1 MTTTVLMPQLGE
13 SVVEG
18 TVGKWLKQPG
28 DAIAKFEPLLTVN
41 TDKVDT
47 EIPSPDAGVLLKILV
62 NEGATVSVGTPLAVI
77 GQPGE
82 EVGLVASLSG
92 HGAAT
97 QAKPTEQTAQA
108 PGERVSPVVAR
119 MAAEHKIDLSR
130 VKGTGLGGRVTKQD
144 LLAYLEVRQREPK
157 GQKAEEA
164 ALAPW
169 EQPGTGELFR
179 PTEELMPPATQA
191 APPSARAEALQAG
204 EDDEEIVEL
213 TPMRKAIAEQMV
225 RSMQTVPQVTT
236 VMEVD
241 MSRVV
246 QYREA
251 HRAEYER
258 EGLKLTYTPFFIQA
272 IITGIQKVPWANSSW
287 REGKI
292 ILKRRIHIG
301 IAVALEEGL
310 IVPVLRDA
318 DRLSLR
324 GLARAVNDLSER
336 ARSSRLKPDDVHGAT
351 FTLTNHGVAG
361 SLFATP
367 LINLPNAAI
376 LGTGAIAKRPVVIN
390 DAIAIRPMCY
400 LSLTFDHRIMDGAA
414 GDAFLAAVKARLENW
429 ET

>member
-1 MTTTVLMPQLGE
+1 MTTTVIMPQLGE

-18 TVGKWLKQPG
+18 TVGKWLKRPG
-28 DAIAKFEPLLTVN
+28 DTIAKFEPLLTVN

-47 EIPSPDAGVLLKILV
+47 EIPAPDAGVLLKILV
-62 NEGATVSVGTPLAVI
+62 NEGVTVSVGTPLAII

-82 EVGLVASLSG
+82 ETDSAVSLSER
-92 HGAAT
+92 GATAGPEP
-97 QAKPTEQTAQA
+97 AEPTAQA
-108 PGERVSPVVAR
+108 PAERVSPVVAR

-144 LLAYLEVRQREPK
+144 LLAYLKVRQREPER
-157 GQKAEEA
+157 QKAEETT
-164 ALAPW
+164 LAPW

-179 PTEELMPPATQA
+179 PTEEVMTPAMQA
-191 APPSARAEALQAG
+191 TPSAAHAEAPQT
-204 EDDEEIVEL
+204 EEDEEIVEP
-213 TPMRKAIAEQMV
+213 TPMRKVIAERMV

-258 EGLKLTYTPFFIQA
+258 EGLKLTYTPFFVQA
-272 IITGIQKVPWANSSW
+272 IIAGIQKVPWANSAW

-292 ILKRRIHIG
+292 VLKKRIHIG
-301 IAVALEEGL
+301 IAVALQEGL
-310 IVPVLRDA
+310 IVPVIRDA

-324 GLARAVNDLSER
+324 SLARVVNDLAER
-336 ARSSRLKPDDVHGAT
+336 ARGNRLKPDDVHGAT

-376 LGTGAIAKRPVVIN
+376 LGAGAIVKRPIIIN

-414 GDAFLAAVKARLENW
+414 GDAFLAAAKARLENW
-429 ET
+429 ETS

>member
-1 MTTTVLMPQLGE
+1 VTTTVIMPQLGE

-82 EVGLVASLSG
+82 EVSPASSLSG
-92 HGAAT
+92 HGATAEPEP
-97 QAKPTEQTAQA
+97 AKPTAQA
-108 PGERVSPVVAR
+108 SGERVSPVVAR

-144 LLAYLEVRQREPK
+144 LLAYLEVRHKEPER
-157 GQKAEEA
+157 QKAEEA

-179 PTEELMPPATQA
+179 PTEELMASATQA
-191 APPSARAEALQAG
+191 SPPSARAETSQTG
-204 EDDEEIVEL
+204 EDEEIVEL
-213 TPMRKAIAEQMV
+213 TPMRKAIAEHMM
-225 RSMQTVPQVTT
+225 RSMQSVPQVTT

-258 EGLKLTYTPFFIQA
+258 EGLKLTYTPFFVQA
-272 IITGIQKVPWANSSW
+272 IIAGIQKVPWANSSW

-292 ILKRRIHIG
+292 ILKKRIHIG

-336 ARSSRLKPDDVHGAT
+336 ARSKRLKPDEVHGAT

-376 LGTGAIAKRPVVIN
+376 LGAGAIVKRPIVIN